1 MAVLPAVQII
11 QKQYTAYGSAQSFI
25 YMRKFKKVLRLL
37 WLVIFIILGSVG
49 VGLGGGVPIPLSG
62 KKREV
67 IEVQTEMPE
76 SDEEETKTAE
86 FKIKQ

>member
-1 MAVLPAVQII
+1 MLPVAVCNH
-11 QKQYTAYGSAQSFI
+11 FI

-37 WLVIFIILGSVG
+37 WLVTFIILGSVG

-62 KKREV
+62 RKRDTV
-67 IEVQTEMPE
+67 EVQTELPE
-76 SDEEETKTAE
+76 PEKDKAKTAE